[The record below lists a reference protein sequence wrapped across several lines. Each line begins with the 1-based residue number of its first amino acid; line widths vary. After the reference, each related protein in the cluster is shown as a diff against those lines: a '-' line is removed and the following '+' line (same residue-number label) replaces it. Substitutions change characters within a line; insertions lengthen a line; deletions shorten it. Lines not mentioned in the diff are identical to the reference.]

1 MQISDFKDTD
11 LVERL
16 RKSDQRAFEEIY
28 TKHWKKM
35 FSVAYNLLGVKEES
49 EELVQDIFENLW
61 KKRLDCKIEH
71 LGVYLVV
78 STKHKSL
85 NLIKSKINFSN
96 FQEYLIYQE
105 ISQNQSPDTILNYA
119 DLSEAVEKALM
130 NLPEK
135 SSEIFKKS
143 RFENMSV
150 KNIAVELNLS
160 EKAVE
165 YHITKSLKAL
175 KEELKYYNSLN

>member
-1 MQISDFKDTD
+1 MQFKTYTDNELIQKLQLSDHK
-11 LVERL
+11 
-16 RKSDQRAFEEIY
+16 AFEEIY
-28 TKHWKKM
+28 ARHWKKV
-35 FSVAYNLLGVKEES
+35 FSVSYNIIGVREEV

-61 KKRLDCKIEH
+61 KKRAEIKIEH

-78 STKHKSL
+78 SAKHKTL

-96 FQEYLIYQE
+96 FQEYLIYNEMKQ
-105 ISQNQSPDTILNYA
+105 SQSVESIINFT
-119 DLSEAVEKALM
+119 DLSEAVDKALM

-135 SSEIFKKS
+135 SCEIFKKS
-143 RFENMSV
+143 RFENMPV
-150 KNIAVELNLS
+150 KKIAIEFNLT

-175 KEELKYYNSLN
+175 KEELRFYNSSN